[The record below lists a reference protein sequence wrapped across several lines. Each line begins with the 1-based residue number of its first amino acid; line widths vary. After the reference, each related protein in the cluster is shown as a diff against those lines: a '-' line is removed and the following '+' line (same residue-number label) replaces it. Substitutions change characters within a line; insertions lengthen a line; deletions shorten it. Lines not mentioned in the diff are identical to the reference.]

1 MILSWP
7 AGVCASIQET
17 GFGSPSS
24 EYSTNFL
31 YTQRPPRLRR
41 HTIPQT
47 SRPAIDRLGMIT
59 RQRCQVSDHAGP
71 RSERTAEF
79 TSLLLATVIPDIR
92 RMLNWEPAQQG
103 WAGSDKHSRC
113 QPFELLSRL
122 RAALRRN
129 GTRRRSEGA
138 STRCPSC
145 RRAQLQARRQRHRV
159 SQRFSR
165 QPPESRR
172 PS

>member
-59 RQRCQVSDHAGP
+59 RQRCQASDHP
-71 RSERTAEF
+71 CRRSERTAESV
-79 TSLLLATVIPDIR
+79 SLLLVISDPRYPKDDELGAAAT
-92 RMLNWEPAQQG
+92 G
-103 WAGSDKHSRC
+103 TAGSEKK
-113 QPFELLSRL
+113 PLPAIELLSRL
-122 RAALRRN
+122 RAAQRRN
-129 GTRRRSEGA
+129 GMRRRSEGA
-138 STRCPSC
+138 SARCPSC
-145 RRAQLQARRQRHRV
+145 RCGQLQARRQRHRV
-159 SQRFSR
+159 S
-165 QPPESRR
+165 
-172 PS
+172 